1 MTRLALPFALLLGL
15 GLGAGLALGATATA
29 SEGALTF
36 KCTAIP
42 IPITNPGKMLSLSFF
57 RDEEAVQQWRQLAE
71 HRRAQ
76 AKGRGGVFADYRLRV
91 TQVIRDYGMTER
103 DEAPEDS
110 RRAHGGG

>member
-42 IPITNPGKMLSLSFF
+42 IPITNPGKI
-57 RDEEAVQQWRQLAE
+57 R
-71 HRRAQ
+71 
-76 AKGRGGVFADYRLRV
+76 KGMEKSQELPAGWEPVGGGVSADNNGISSPYVVACAL
-91 TQVIRDYGMTER
+91 
-103 DEAPEDS
+103 
-110 RRAHGGG
+110 GGA